1 MNGQR
6 LEDVEARNEVAHYD
20 DRLAVLERSHQRL
33 QQLYDISILLT
44 RFQTF
49 EQTVPEVMDLIN
61 HTLPLRNA
69 IVVLETGGSA
79 QAITWQAP
87 GETPLRLR
95 VAKNHAR
102 EAYRNLVHSRVDLE
116 REEAR
121 TLADPSLPAGA
132 TQMQAEAK
140 NNFVMLPF
148 SVGEGSIFGALQ
160 LEGAWELEERD
171 LFFIDAVVSQL
182 SIALDRNSTDR
193 ALRASEARL
202 AGVISLA
209 ADAIICVDEAQRIVM
224 YNEGAQRIFG
234 WSRDEVLGKPH
245 DILLPERF
253 RSAHGKPI
261 PDFAAEAETARRMGE
276 RRPEMF
282 GVRKNGE
289 EFPADAAVSKLNLGG
304 AWLFTVVLRDITE
317 QKRIEHEEEF
327 LAEVGA
333 LFASSLDSQQT
344 LANVAQVAMR
354 EIADFCV
361 IDFTDERD
369 ELRRLEVTTRD
380 PTKAGIAEALKRL
393 PLDRTRPHLSRAILQ
408 TKQSQLLPTV
418 FPETLQTI
426 TQSEEHRRLLE
437 AIAPTSIM
445 GVPLIVRAQLLG
457 ALVVA
462 SCRPERRYS
471 ATDLRLLEEVGRR
484 AALALENARLYRTAE
499 RAIQARDDML
509 GIVAHDL
516 RNPLDTIRM
525 QATLLRQHGAERG
538 RIERAAIRINR
549 LIDDLLDVTRM
560 EAGRLTIE
568 AVHLCASEVIR
579 DSVEA
584 QQTLASSGSLELR
597 LDVTSE
603 LPKLWADRDRL
614 LQVFENLIGNAAKFT
629 AAGGRIT
636 IGARPRETDVLFWV
650 ADTGSGISAD
660 DLPHV
665 FDRFWQ
671 ARKAERR
678 SAGLG
683 LPIVK
688 GVIEAHGGHV
698 WVESSPGSGSTFY
711 FTVPVAPPA
720 PAPA

>member
-6 LEDVEARNEVAHYD
+6 LEGAEARNKVAHYD
-20 DRLAVLERSHQRL
+20 DGLAEMERSRQRL
-33 QQLYDISILLT
+33 QHLYDISRLLT
-44 RFQTF
+44 RFQTC
-49 EQTVPEVMDLIN
+49 ERTMPEVMDLIN

-69 IVVLETGGSA
+69 IVVLESGDAPQT
-79 QAITWQAP
+79 ITWQAAD
-87 GETPLRLR
+87 ETPLRLR
-95 VAKNHAR
+95 VAKTHAQ
-102 EAYRNLVHSRVDLE
+102 EAYRDLVHSRVDLE

-121 TLADPSLPAGA
+121 TLEDPPLPAGA
-132 TQMQAEAK
+132 TDMQPEAK
-140 NNFVMLPF
+140 NHFVMLPF
-148 SVGEGSIFGALQ
+148 SVSHGSIFGALQ
-160 LEGAWELEERD
+160 IESVGELEEPD

-202 AGVISLA
+202 AGIISLA
-209 ADAIICVDEAQRIVM
+209 ADAIISVDEEQSIVM
-224 YNEGAQRIFG
+224 YNQAAEHIFG

-253 RSAHGKPI
+253 RRAHGKHI
-261 PDFAAEAETARRMGE
+261 LNFATESETACRTAE
-276 RRPEMF
+276 RRPGIF
-282 GVRKNGE
+282 GLRKNGE
-289 EFPADAAVSKLNLGG
+289 EFPADAAVSKLNVGG

-333 LFASSLDSQQT
+333 LFAASLDSQQT

-354 EIADFCV
+354 EFADFCV
-361 IDFTDERD
+361 IDFTDERG
-369 ELRRLEVTTRD
+369 ELRGLEVTTSD
-380 PTKAGIAEALKRL
+380 PAKSGIAEALKRL
-393 PLDRTRPHLSRAILQ
+393 ALDRTRPHPSWAILQ
-408 TKQSQLLPTV
+408 TKQSQLLTEV
-418 FPETLQTI
+418 LPETLQTI
-426 TQSEEHRRLLE
+426 TQSEEHQQLLE

-445 GVPLIVRAQLLG
+445 GVPLIVRTQLLG

-516 RNPLDTIRM
+516 RNPLNTIRM
-525 QATLLRQHGAERG
+525 QATLLRQQGAEPN

-549 LIDDLLDVTRM
+549 LIDDLLDLTRM

-568 AVHLCASEVIR
+568 ALPVPAGQVIL

-584 QQTLASSGSLELR
+584 QQTLASWGSFDLR
-597 LDVTSE
+597 LDVTPE
-603 LPKLWADRDRL
+603 LPKIWADRDRL

-629 AAGGRIT
+629 GAGGRIT

-665 FDRFWQ
+665 FNRFWQ

-678 SAGLG
+678 GAGLG

-688 GVIEAHGGHV
+688 GIVEAHRGHV
-698 WVESSPGSGSTFY
+698 WVDSALGLGTTFY

-720 PAPA
+720 